1 MKAECQ
7 LTFLTLR
14 RSFQE
19 QSDSFT
25 HPYQSVCCIEITLFL
40 NSRDIEGNFW
50 QAFKN
55 LTCFTLISMKL
66 KVVTELKRTSRYQNL
81 PLYASQ
87 DALRAVVAGVGFA
100 VVPLF
105 QWLWLLWIQTV
116 MAAMEK
122 TLQLCHVVQM
132 RFAFIRVV

>member
-1 MKAECQ
+1 MKAKHQ
-7 LTFLTLR
+7 LTFLTLHQ
-14 RSFQE
+14 SFQE

-40 NSRDIEGNFW
+40 NSRDIEGNFC
-50 QAFKN
+50 QVFKN
-55 LTCFTLISMKL
+55 LTCFTSSE
-66 KVVTELKRTSRYQNL
+66 VETGHCGELKRTSCYQNL

-87 DALRAVVAGVGFA
+87 DALRAAVAGVGFA

-105 QWLWLLWIQTV
+105 QWLRLLWIQTV